1 MKTIH
6 RYYLAAA
13 LSLMCCAACTHDDD
27 PAATPDA
34 GNLPFAFTALPPPS
48 AAAQHTR
55 AVSGNDQWK
64 GDGTEKIKV
73 MLWRLKGAS
82 MGPVGSVGTYTVTT
96 PGGATDARPGDRPLL
111 WPDKLGDYKVLAW
124 YPPHEPDV
132 WIDITDQSTPD
143 KFRQADMLRAEVHYV
158 SYGDKPE
165 LPFYRLMAK
174 VRVELTGISP
184 DATDVEVGIR
194 GQYQFYMAE
203 NGGWVTRG
211 EEGYITACR
220 DSEAPGGVI
229 AFEAVLF
236 PNSSPK
242 QLKFIRIRTGGKT
255 YYYNRGAD
263 DPQSL
268 ERGEVYTYRVVIPSS
283 VNP

>member
-1 MKTIH
+1 MKTIYH
-6 RYYLAAA
+6 YLAAA
-13 LSLMCCAACTHDDD
+13 LCVMCCAACTHDDD

-73 MLWRLKGAS
+73 VLWDLNRKTQ
-82 MGPVGSVGTYTVTT
+82 SVGTYTVTT
-96 PGGATDARPGDRPLL
+96 PGGATDARPGDRALL
-111 WPDKLGDYKVLAW
+111 WPVKGGEYRVYAW
-124 YPPHEPDV
+124 YPPHEPNV
-132 WIDITDQSTPD
+132 WIDISDQSTPD
-143 KFRQADMLRAEVHYV
+143 KFRQADMLRAEVRSV

-165 LPFYRLMAK
+165 LPFYRIMAK

-184 DATDVEVGIR
+184 DAADVEVGIWGLFKVAR
-194 GQYQFYMAE
+194 GITGMLGYHPDKD
-203 NGGWVTRG
+203 
-211 EEGYITACR
+211 YITACR

-229 AFEAVLF
+229 AFEAVLI
-236 PNSSPK
+236 PDVTPHLS
-242 QLKFIRIRTGGKT
+242 KFIRIRTGGKT
-255 YYYNRGAD
+255 YYYTPGAD

-268 ERGEVYTYRVVIPSS
+268 AAGEVYTYRIVIPST

>member
-13 LSLMCCAACTHDDD
+13 LCLMCCAACTHDDD

-48 AAAQHTR
+48 AAAPHTR

-73 MLWRLKGAS
+73 VLIRKENTYEI
-82 MGPVGSVGTYTVTT
+82 VVGTGIYTI
-96 PGGATDARPGDRPLL
+96 TDKDGTVLPGDRPVL
-111 WPDKLGDYKVLAW
+111 WPEKDGKYEVRAW

-132 WIDITDQSTPD
+132 MINISDQSTPD
-143 KFRQADMLRAEVHYV
+143 KFRQADMLDATVGGV

-165 LPFYRLMAK
+165 LPFRRLMAK

-184 DATDVEVGIR
+184 DAADVEVGILGLFR
-194 GQYQFYMAE
+194 VERSTTGMLGHHLNE
-203 NGGWVTRG
+203 D
-211 EEGYITACR
+211 YITACR
-220 DSEAPGGVI
+220 DGEATGGVI
-229 AFEAVLF
+229 AFEAVLI
-236 PNSSPK
+236 PEGTP
-242 QLKFIRIRTGGKT
+242 QRPKFIRIRTGGKT
-255 YYYNRGAD
+255 YYYTPGAD
-263 DPQSL
+263 DPQDL
-268 ERGEVYTYRVVIPSS
+268 DAGKAYTYRVAIPST

>member
-1 MKTIH
+1 MKTIYH
-6 RYYLAAA
+6 YLAAA
-13 LSLMCCAACTHDDD
+13 LCVMCCAACTHDDD

-73 MLWRLKGAS
+73 SLWKIGIGT
-82 MGPVGSVGTYTVTT
+82 GPVGTYTVTT
-96 PGGATDARPGDRPLL
+96 PGGATDVRPGDRPVV
-111 WPDKLGDYKVLAW
+111 WPEKDGDYTVHAW
-124 YPPHEPDV
+124 YPPHEPGV
-132 WIDITDQSTPD
+132 VINISDQSTPD
-143 KFRQADMLRAEVHYV
+143 KFRQADMLRVIAGGV

-165 LPFYRLMAK
+165 LPFQRLMAK

-184 DATDVEVGIR
+184 DATDATDVEVGIWGSVKVER
-194 GQYQFYMAE
+194 TIDGMLGYHPDKD
-203 NGGWVTRG
+203 
-211 EEGYITACR
+211 YITACR
-220 DSEAPGGVI
+220 DSEASGGVI
-229 AFEAVLF
+229 AFEAVLI
-236 PNSSPK
+236 PDGNSQWS
-242 QLKFIRIRTGGKT
+242 KFIRIRTGGKT
-255 YYYNRGAD
+255 YYYNSGAD

-268 ERGEVYTYRVVIPSS
+268 AEGKVYTYRVVIPST

>member
-13 LSLMCCAACTHDDD
+13 LCLMCCAACTHDDD

-48 AAAQHTR
+48 AAAPHTR

-73 MLWRLKGAS
+73 VLLGIDAS
-82 MGPVGSVGTYTVTT
+82 MVPAGTYTVTT
-96 PGGATDARPGDRPLL
+96 PGGATDARPGDQPVL
-111 WPDKLGDYKVLAW
+111 WPEKGGKYEVRAW
-124 YPPHEPDV
+124 YPPHEPYV
-132 WIDITDQSTPD
+132 MINISDQSTPD
-143 KFRQADMLRAEVHYV
+143 KFRQADMLRATVGGV

-165 LPFYRLMAK
+165 LPFQRIMAK

-184 DATDVEVGIR
+184 DAADVEVGILGLFR
-194 GQYQFYMAE
+194 VERSTTGMLVYHQDKD
-203 NGGWVTRG
+203 
-211 EEGYITACR
+211 YITACR
-220 DSEAPGGVI
+220 DGEATGGVI
-229 AFEAVLF
+229 AFEAVLI
-236 PNSSPK
+236 PEGTPQRS
-242 QLKFIRIRTGGKT
+242 KFIRIRTGGKT
-255 YYYNRGAD
+255 YYYTPGAD
-263 DPQSL
+263 DPQDL
-268 ERGEVYTYRVVIPSS
+268 DAGKAYTYRVAIPST

>member
-13 LSLMCCAACTHDDD
+13 LCLMCCAACTHDDD

-48 AAAQHTR
+48 ADAPHTR

-73 MLWRLKGAS
+73 VLLGIGAS
-82 MGPVGSVGTYTVTT
+82 TGPVGTYTVTT
-96 PGGATDARPGDRPLL
+96 PGGATDARPGDRPAV
-111 WPDKLGDYKVLAW
+111 WPEKDGEYEVRAW

-132 WIDITDQSTPD
+132 WIDISDQSTPD
-143 KFRQADMLRAEVHYV
+143 KFRQADLLQATVGGVR
-158 SYGDKPE
+158 YGDKPE
-165 LPFYRLMAK
+165 LPFRHIMAK

-184 DATDVEVGIR
+184 DATDVEVGIQGWFR
-194 GQYQFYMAE
+194 FNMTA
-203 NGGWVTRG
+203 GGVWAIRT
-211 EEGYITACR
+211 EKDYITACR
-220 DSEAPGGVI
+220 DGEATGGVI
-229 AFEAVLF
+229 AFEAVLPEF
-236 PNSSPK
+236 NSSQQPE
-242 QLKFIRIRTGGKT
+242 FIRIRTGGKT
-255 YYYNRGAD
+255 YYYTPGAD
-263 DPQSL
+263 DPQDS
-268 ERGEVYTYRVVIPSS
+268 RGGEAYTFRITIPST